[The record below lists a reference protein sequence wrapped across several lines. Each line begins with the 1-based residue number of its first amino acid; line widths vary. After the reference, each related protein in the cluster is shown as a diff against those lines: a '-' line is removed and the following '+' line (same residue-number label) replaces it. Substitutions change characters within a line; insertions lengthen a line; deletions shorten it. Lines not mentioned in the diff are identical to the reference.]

1 MNKPAFQ
8 KKPTN
13 APIDPALALM
23 RIPPHSVEAEQSL
36 LGGLLLDNS
45 AFDKIADRV
54 SERMASRRQGNLDA
68 EFDDLADDSQAD
80 SSEIPA
86 FLRRQAN

>member
-1 MNKPAFQ
+1 MDKPAFQ

-36 LGGLLLDNS
+36 LGGLLLLL
-45 AFDKIADRV
+45 AVHTALVETRTYPEGGKC
-54 SERMASRRQGNLDA
+54 DA
-68 EFDDLADDSQAD
+68 QHEGDDVFAVDHFAV
-80 SSEIPA
+80 
-86 FLRRQAN
+86 LRR